1 MRNLTLVLVKN
12 VTFGYEDKE
21 PTMKL
26 VEDMHHAK
34 AFRDS
39 DSKERNL
46 KLLNWFF
53 HENDYITNYGGEGD
67 SIYQYIFKEMEIE
80 SFKRVEWL
88 FNFEGGGWNSEY
100 AVTKEEA
107 YRLAC
112 ERMSNLAKEILAD
125 SFRVSTEEDKESLL
139 RIFY

>member
-1 MRNLTLVLVKN
+1 MRKLTLVLVKN
-12 VTFGYEDKE
+12 VTFGYQDEE

-26 VEDMHHAK
+26 VEDMHHATV
-34 AFRDS
+34 FRDS
-39 DSKERNL
+39 DSKKRNL
-46 KLLNWFF
+46 KLLNMFSN
-53 HENDYITNYGGEGD
+53 ENDYITNYRGEGD

-88 FNFEGGGWNSEY
+88 FNFKSGGWNSEY

-112 ERMSNLAKEILAD
+112 ERLPSLADEILAD
-125 SFRVSTEEDKESLL
+125 SFRVSTHEEKEFLL
-139 RIFY
+139 RGFY

>member
-1 MRNLTLVLVKN
+1 MRKLTLVLVKN
-12 VTFGYEDKE
+12 VTFGYEDEE

-26 VEDMHHAK
+26 VEDMHHATV
-34 AFRDS
+34 FRDA
-39 DSKERNL
+39 DSKKRNL
-46 KLLNWFF
+46 KLLSMFSN
-53 HENDYITNYGGEGD
+53 ENDYITNYRGEGD

-112 ERMSNLAKEILAD
+112 ERMPNLAKEILAD
-125 SFRVSTEEDKESLL
+125 SFRVSTHEDKEFLL
-139 RIFY
+139 RSFY